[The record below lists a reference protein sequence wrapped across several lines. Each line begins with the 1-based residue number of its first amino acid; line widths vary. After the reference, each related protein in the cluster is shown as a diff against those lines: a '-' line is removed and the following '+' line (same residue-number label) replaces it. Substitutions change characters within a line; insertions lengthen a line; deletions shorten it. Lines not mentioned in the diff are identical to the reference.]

1 MRLSP
6 VADSKLE
13 TRVIFDSPEELDRA
27 YPYRISLCARKML
40 QAMHVVKPWEFP
52 VMHVLPIDMMYRR
65 EEVLM
70 REQLRIEDGGP
81 GEMDAVA
88 ELRDF
93 RLDLGAQIR
102 AVQQANWEPYER

>member
-1 MRLSP
+1 MKLSR

-13 TRVIFDSPEELDRA
+13 TRVRFDTPEELERA
-27 YPYRISLCARKML
+27 YPNRIGLLASKML
-40 QAMHVVKPWEFP
+40 QAAHIVRPPEFP
-52 VMHVLPIDMMYRR
+52 LVRVFPIVAMYRR
-65 EEVLM
+65 EAELM
-70 REQLRIEDGGP
+70 TEQQLLEARLPET
-81 GEMDAVA
+81 EAQVA